1 AAKRV
6 VLAVS
11 GGASIVIEG
20 GQLTV
25 QCPGTLT
32 IKAGKKSMV
41 GPGTLA
47 QAMNAMSGP
56 SKFDEEMVLT
66 WPFDGLPVANRR
78 YEIKRGDGSV
88 IRGTTDAAG
97 KTGLQKSYFMEAL
110 SFSILGEL

>member
-41 GPGTLA
+41 AGATQSMSF
-47 QAMNAMSGP
+47 QAMPKTICVECLRKSL
-56 SKFDEEMVLT
+56 E
-66 WPFDGLPVANRR
+66 
-78 YEIKRGDGSV
+78 
-88 IRGTTDAAG
+88 AAPAF
-97 KTGLQKSYFMEAL
+97 TRLE
-110 SFSILGEL
+110 